1 MKYAILARG
10 ITINKNKAC
19 LFKFIGLF
27 ILSTFLVSCSIDN
40 NNPMLSDDNLA
51 PSLKHDNKTI
61 LQWMDLL
68 LSVVKDNSISPPVA
82 SRIFAYA
89 GVTFYEGI
97 SANHFEM
104 RSLEGQLN
112 GLTKLPKVNRRQNY
126 DSITI
131 ASTAEKV
138 VMLNIF
144 ANDSQTI
151 KNKIIQLW
159 QNQIDERQN
168 QGISLSVIA
177 LSKSFGEVLG
187 NTISIWANND
197 GYSIYNNCSYIPPTG
212 NGYWEPTPPNYANA
226 LQPCWGKLRPFIM
239 SSSDEFD
246 PGPPPY
252 SENPNSKMYKEA
264 YEVYETVNN
273 LTPEQEEIATFWA
286 DGAGKITPPGHSISI
301 LKQIIEKYN
310 LALIP
315 SSRAF
320 ARLSI
325 GLADAFISVWDTK
338 YKYNVLRPETYIN
351 KLIDPNWK
359 PFLVTPP
366 FPEYTSGHSVQ
377 SGAME
382 AIMTAMFGNIEITD
396 STYQP
401 SRSFS
406 SFHELANETGFSR
419 LYGGIHYRTCIILGL
434 EQGRKIGLK
443 VMRTIKMI

>member
-1 MKYAILARG
+1 
-10 ITINKNKAC
+10 
-19 LFKFIGLF
+19 
-27 ILSTFLVSCSIDN
+27 
-40 NNPMLSDDNLA
+40 
-51 PSLKHDNKTI
+51 
-61 LQWMDLL
+61 
-68 LSVVKDNSISPPVA
+68 
-82 SRIFAYA
+82 
-89 GVTFYEGI
+89 
-97 SANHFEM
+97 
-104 RSLEGQLN
+104 
-112 GLTKLPKVNRRQNY
+112 
-126 DSITI
+126 
-131 ASTAEKV
+131 
-138 VMLNIF
+138 
-144 ANDSQTI
+144 
-151 KNKIIQLW
+151 
-159 QNQIDERQN
+159 
-168 QGISLSVIA
+168 
-177 LSKSFGEVLG
+177 
-187 NTISIWANND
+187 
-197 GYSIYNNCSYIPPTG
+197 
-212 NGYWEPTPPNYANA
+212 
-226 LQPCWGKLRPFIM
+226 M

>member
-1 MKYAILARG
+1 M
-10 ITINKNKAC
+10 NKDKIYTF
-19 LFKFIGLF
+19 FKFIGLF
-27 ILSTFLVSCSIDN
+27 TLSVFLVSCSIDN
-40 NNPMLSDDNLA
+40 KNPMLSEEYLA
-51 PSLKHDNKTI
+51 PSSTNDNKPI
-61 LQWMDLL
+61 LQWIDLL

-112 GLTKLPKVNRRQNY
+112 GLAKLPKVNRRQNY

-159 QNQIDERQN
+159 QNQIDERQV
-168 QGISLSVIA
+168 QGIPLSAIN

-197 GYSIYNNCSYIPPTG
+197 GYSMYNNCSYIPPTG

-226 LQPCWGKLRPFIM
+226 LLPCWGKLRPFIM
-239 SSSDEFD
+239 SYPDEFD
-246 PGPPPY
+246 PGPPPPY

-273 LTPEQEEIATFWA
+273 LTPEQEAIATFWA
-286 DGAGKITPPGHSISI
+286 DGAGTITPPGHSIYI
-301 LKQIIEKYN
+301 LKHIIDQYN

-382 AIMTAMFGNIEITD
+382 AIMTAMFGNIKIID
-396 STYQP
+396 NTYQP
-401 SRSFS
+401 SRSFN
-406 SFHELANETGFSR
+406 SFRELANETGFSR
-419 LYGGIHYRTCIILGL
+419 LYGGIHYRTCTILGL

-443 VMRTIKMI
+443 VMRAIKMI